1 MQLPKMFLWKGVYMK
16 KAIDKIEWLLELGG
30 IKRDI
35 VFLVLSG
42 IALLLSFFKVTIFS
56 IDFAWISI
64 VLCGLPIILEA
75 IIGLITEFDV
85 KADVLVSLA
94 LIASICIGEDFAAGE
109 VAFIMQIGGL
119 LEEITAQK
127 ARAGIEKLVHLTP
140 QTARILKDGKETIL
154 AAEQVQVGDR
164 IRVLAG
170 ETIPVDGVI
179 LSGETAINQ
188 AVLTGESMPVDK
200 SKSDEVYSGTV
211 NQFGVFEM
219 EATKANENSSMQRML
234 RLVQSADA
242 DKAKIVG
249 MADKWATWIVVIALT
264 AASITWA
271 VTGEIIR
278 AVTILVV
285 FCPCAFVLAT
295 PTAIM
300 AAMGNAT
307 KHGFLVRE
315 GDALERLAK
324 VSKITFDKTGTL
336 TYGKPKVSKVYSIH
350 AEFPEQLLY
359 AYVAAAEQYSEHPLG
374 KAITTNYKKQVKQEL
389 KEAEQFT
396 MLPGQGVQAVVDKQ
410 EIIVGNI
417 KLLKQYTGQD
427 IDNLQKEAEQYV
439 EKGCTIVYV
448 AINQVISGFLALSD
462 TIRKESADMIK
473 RMNSVG
479 VEPILLT
486 GDNEKSANTI
496 AAELKIGRVYAHCM
510 PEDKLK
516 HISDL
521 QKAGYDVCMI
531 GDGINDAPALKK
543 ANVGIAMGE
552 IGGDIAMDAA
562 DIVLIDDEV
571 KELPHLLQ
579 LSKRMMITITCNLSF
594 SMGLNLLAI
603 VLAITG
609 ILNPVVGALVHNTGS
624 VLVIINSALL
634 LRWRKKD
641 DI

>member
-1 MQLPKMFLWKGVYMK
+1 MQLPKMILWKGVYMK

-219 EATKANENSSMQRML
+219 EATKANENSSIQRML

-350 AEFPEQLLY
+350 AEYPEQLLY

-410 EIIVGNI
+410 EIIVGNT
-417 KLLKQYTGQD
+417 KLLKQYTGQN

-473 RMNSVG
+473 RMNKVG

-496 AAELKIGRVYAHCM
+496 AAELKIGRVYAR
-510 PEDKLK
+510 
-516 HISDL
+516 
-521 QKAGYDVCMI
+521 G
-531 GDGINDAPALKK
+531 
-543 ANVGIAMGE
+543 
-552 IGGDIAMDAA
+552 
-562 DIVLIDDEV
+562 
-571 KELPHLLQ
+571 
-579 LSKRMMITITCNLSF
+579 
-594 SMGLNLLAI
+594 
-603 VLAITG
+603 
-609 ILNPVVGALVHNTGS
+609 
-624 VLVIINSALL
+624 
-634 LRWRKKD
+634 
-641 DI
+641 